1 MNLLNEFKQYIQ
13 EEELFESHN
22 QLLVTVSG
30 GVDSMV
36 LLHLLVETGAKI
48 QVAHANFNLRGAESE
63 ADEELVTRFCTE
75 KNIHLHSKKFDTH
88 KYMLSSGLGLQEAAR
103 NLRYSWFNQLLQENK
118 LDYILTAHHANDQA
132 ETLVFNLIRGTA
144 VNGLAGIKNK
154 HENKRRPLLFA
165 TKAQLTEYAYEHHI
179 VFRNDLSNSKDMY
192 SRNYIRLHVIPH
204 LLKINPAFVKQTL
217 HFSRLMQATSH
228 YYHIGINDS
237 RNYLLKSTDEKTGI
251 DLNKL
256 CTEPYPEQLLY
267 EFIHPFGF
275 NFIQCTQILK
285 AWKQNKTGAVFL
297 TQSHRAL
304 LNRKELLL
312 EPKLFEKVFHVIN
325 EFPFALT
332 YQNRVMRFTLQPYSN
347 SFCFEPGLFY
357 LNADELVY
365 PLTIRSIETGDR
377 FVPLGMQHSRKISDY
392 LTDKKVDRFSKEKAL
407 VLVQKEKMIAA
418 LLPYQISDLVKVKD
432 TCKMVLVIE
441 VEHGE

>member
-36 LLHLLVETGAKI
+36 LLHLLIETGAKI
-48 QVAHANFNLRGAESE
+48 QVAHANFKLRGAESE
-63 ADEELVTRFCTE
+63 ADEELVTRFCAE
-75 KNIHLHSKKFDTH
+75 KNIHLFSKKFDTQ

-103 NLRYSWFNQLLQENK
+103 NLRYSWFNQLLEENK

-132 ETLVFNLIRGTA
+132 ETLVFNLVRGTA
-144 VNGLAGIKNK
+144 INGLAGIKNK
-154 HENKRRPLLFA
+154 HENRRRPLLFA
-165 TKAQLTEYAYEHHI
+165 TKSQLTEYAFEHQIH
-179 VFRNDLSNSKDMY
+179 FRNDLSNSKDLY

-204 LLKINPAFVKQTL
+204 LLKINPAFIKQTL

-228 YYHIGINDS
+228 YYHKGLNES
-237 RNYLLKSTDEKTGI
+237 RNYLLKSTDQKTEI

-256 CTEPYPEQLLY
+256 GTEPFPDQLLY

-275 NFIQCTQILK
+275 NFAQCTQILK
-285 AWKQNKTGAVFL
+285 AWQQNKTGAVFL

-312 EPKLFEKVFHVIN
+312 EPKLHEKILHQIH
-325 EFPFALT
+325 EFPYTISCFKSIIH
-332 YQNRVMRFTLQPYSN
+332 FTIQPYTHTIN
-347 SFCFEPGLFY
+347 FEPGTWY
-357 LNADELVY
+357 LDADEIVF

-377 FVPLGMQHSRKISDY
+377 FVPLGMHHSRKISDY
-392 LTDKKVDRFSKEKAL
+392 LTDKKVDRFSKEKAI
-407 VLVQKEKMIAA
+407 VLVQNEKIIAA
-418 LLPYQISDLVKVKD
+418 LLPYQVSDLFKVKVS
-432 TCKMVLVIE
+432 CKRVLKISME
-441 VEHGE
+441 GA